1 MLQPANN
8 AFYQP
13 PKPKR
18 RSFWGLLLV
27 LIWLSIAGLL
37 AVNRQSISDWWRLR
51 GYQPPAAVAQL
62 ASQDTMNDYTRHLF
76 YLNRPQ
82 LLPTVSGFR
91 KYCPENEDTIVLG
104 CYHSGQNGIFIYN
117 VQDPALAGVQ
127 EVTAA
132 HEVLHSVYA
141 RLSTNDRNYVDGLLE
156 NYYNHGLH
164 DSQVE
169 AEVKIYQ
176 QTEPHDV
183 MDEMNSTFGT
193 EIANL
198 PAPLEAYYKRFFTD
212 REVIVAYEQKYQAV
226 FTSRQ
231 AAVSKD
237 DQQLK
242 SMKQH
247 IDAEQTALE
256 SQLVRI
262 NTDQARLDGLRAS
275 GQIDSYNAAVPG
287 YNSEISAYNS
297 GVGSLAA
304 DVNAYNQLVAARN
317 QLAGQ
322 LTTLANALDTRL
334 TPQAQATR

>member
-1 MLQPANN
+1 ML
-8 AFYQP
+8 
-13 PKPKR
+13 
-18 RSFWGLLLV
+18 L
-27 LIWLSIAGLL
+27 LIWLTIAGLL
-37 AVNRQSISDWWRLR
+37 AANQQNISDWWRLR
-51 GYQPPAAVAQL
+51 GYQPPSAVAQL
-62 ASQDTMNDYTRHLF
+62 ATQDTMNDYTRHLF

-91 KYCPENEDTIVLG
+91 KDCPENEDTIVLG

-127 EVTAA
+127 QVTAA

-141 RLSTNDRNYVDGLLE
+141 RLSAKDRNYVDGLLE
-156 NYYNHGLH
+156 NYYKHGLL
-164 DSQVE
+164 DAQVQ

-193 EIANL
+193 EIPNL
-198 PAPLEAYYKRFFTD
+198 PAPLEAYYKRFFTN
-212 REVIVAYEQKYQAV
+212 RSAIVAYEQKYQAV
-226 FTSRQ
+226 FTTHQ
-231 AAVSKD
+231 TAVSQD

-242 SMKQH
+242 TMKEQ
-247 IDAEQTALE
+247 IDSQQAALE
-256 SQLVRI
+256 AQLSQI
-262 NTDQARLDGLRAS
+262 NTDQARLDGLRAAGQTS
-275 GQIDSYNAAVPG
+275 GYNAAVPG

-297 GVGSLAA
+297 GVDSLTGE
-304 DVNAYNQLVAARN
+304 VNTYNQLVAARN

-334 TPQAQATR
+334 TPQVQATR

>member
-1 MLQPANN
+1 MP
-8 AFYQP
+8 
-13 PKPKR
+13 
-18 RSFWGLLLV
+18 LLL
-27 LIWLSIAGLL
+27 LIWLSILGLL
-37 AVNRQSISDWWRLR
+37 AANKQNINDWWRLR
-51 GYQPPAAVAQL
+51 GYQPPAAVASL

-91 KYCPENEDTIVLG
+91 QYCPENKDTIVLG

-132 HEVLHSVYA
+132 HEVLHSIYA
-141 RLSTNDRNYVDGLLE
+141 RLSTKDRNYVDGLLE
-156 NYYNHGLH
+156 DYYKHGLS
-164 DSQVE
+164 DPQVK

-212 REVIVAYEQKYQAV
+212 RSAIVAYEQKYEAV
-226 FTSRQ
+226 FTTRQ
-231 AAVSKD
+231 NTVNQD

-242 SMKQH
+242 SMKQN
-247 IDAEQTALE
+247 IDSEQAALE
-256 SQLVRI
+256 TQLSQI
-262 NTDQARLDGLRAS
+262 NTDQNRLDSLRSS
-275 GQIDSYNAAVPG
+275 GQISSYNAAVSG
-287 YNSEISAYNS
+287 YNSEVDAYNK
-297 GVGSLAA
+297 GVDSLGS
-304 DVNAYNQLVAARN
+304 DVAAYNQSVASRN
-317 QLAGQ
+317 QVAGQ

-334 TPQAQATR
+334 APPAQTTR